1 MYSIRVNSD
10 LAALV
15 HRTASYCGVE
25 FGTIIRRAAR
35 DKLCKT
41 LPVIQVEN
49 SELYHAGK
57 MEHFLTT
64 RNPGRARE
72 VPDKELREAI
82 VIICFYCLSIPRR
95 RKFTTSLVE
104 GVDYIVVR

>member
-25 FGTIIRRAAR
+25 FGTIIRRAGR
-35 DKLCKT
+35 DKLCNT

-64 RNPGRARE
+64 RNHRVVAASKTLEWLEKE
-72 VPDKELREAI
+72 VEK
-82 VIICFYCLSIPRR
+82 
-95 RKFTTSLVE
+95 
-104 GVDYIVVR
+104 

>member
-35 DKLCKT
+35 DKLCNT

-57 MEHFLTT
+57 NGAFSHNPESRPGERGSGQGVAGGDCHHLFLLPLDSETEKIH
-64 RNPGRARE
+64 NFS
-72 VPDKELREAI
+72 
-82 VIICFYCLSIPRR
+82 C
-95 RKFTTSLVE
+95 
-104 GVDYIVVR
+104 